1 MADDHPRCIAN
12 HVLPKIWKRSGYAT
26 LLRLAL
32 VGTMVASLQ
41 VEAQH
46 AQLMVTGHFIG
57 HGPWAR
63 VGGPWLALEQHGGE
77 STLREVTVRSTP
89 ETPVCGDAGYLVSA
103 DATDAGTFL
112 LRGIAALRPGPIKT
126 FVAARRYVA
135 PSQTL
140 RLGEDGWALHGEG
153 TVKPAVNAG
162 RGETRTTLY
171 RLLLKDATREAV
183 VFSMP
188 AVDNDG
194 LPEIVWVGDLD
205 GDNIPD
211 ILADVRR
218 HYVGHDYKLFLS
230 SAARPG
236 QLLGEVAGLGTLG
249 C

>member
-1 MADDHPRCIAN
+1 M
-12 HVLPKIWKRSGYAT
+12 YAT

-32 VGTMVASLQ
+32 VATMFASLQ

-57 HGPWAR
+57 PGPWAR
-63 VGGPWLALEQHGGE
+63 VGGPWLALEQDSSE
-77 STLREVTVRSTP
+77 SMLREVTVRSTP
-89 ETPVCGDAGYLVSA
+89 ETPVCGDVGYFVSA

-112 LRGIAALRPGPIKT
+112 MRGIAALRPGPIKT

-140 RLGEDGWALHGEG
+140 QLGDDGWVLYGEG

-171 RLLLKDATREAV
+171 RLLLKDATRKAV

-188 AVDNDG
+188 AIDNDG
-194 LPEIVWVGDLD
+194 PPDVVWVGDLD
-205 GDNIPD
+205 GDNVPD
-211 ILADVRR
+211 ILADVRS
-218 HYVGHDYKLFLS
+218 HYVGHNYKLFLS

-236 QLLGEVAGLGTLG
+236 QLLGEVAALETLG